1 MKILF
6 YGCWILFFSVRAGA
20 QDARPLKS
28 LFVKSPGNKLVVNI
42 STGQY
47 AELSYS
53 VQLNGHPVIAS
64 SRLGI
69 TVNHIDLGKESRITS
84 VAYSSA
90 SEKYPW
96 KGVHDTAINRYRNVL
111 LTIRG
116 EKSRQTYFLEV
127 RVFDDGMAFRYIV
140 PAPGL
145 NLVDGEASSWKI
157 PDHSTTWYQE
167 NTDYYEGLYYSGE
180 ASNLV
185 GKKAGPPVTYR
196 TPAGIYGCITEA
208 ALVHYSGLSLRYGAG
223 GALQANFAHDPRGWQ
238 IKDSIVTPWRVVLAS
253 EDLNGLVNSDI
264 IANLNPPADPSFQG
278 ADWIKPGRAVWSYF
292 EHDNV
297 TTEAL
302 EKEYVDKAAA
312 IVFDNRM

>member
-20 QDARPLKS
+20 QDASSLKS
-28 LFVKSPGNKLVVNI
+28 VSVKSPGNKLVVNI

-96 KGVHDTAINRYRNVL
+96 KGVHDTSINCYRNFL

-116 EKSRQTYFLEV
+116 QKNRQTYFLEL
-127 RVFDDGMAFRYIV
+127 RVFDDGMAFRYII
-140 PAPGL
+140 P
-145 NLVDGEASSWKI
+145 SSCIHLADKQ
-157 PDHSTTWYQE
+157 TT
-167 NTDYYEGLYYSGE
+167 S
-180 ASNLV
+180 
-185 GKKAGPPVTYR
+185 
-196 TPAGIYGCITEA
+196 
-208 ALVHYSGLSLRYGAG
+208 
-223 GALQANFAHDPRGWQ
+223 
-238 IKDSIVTPWRVVLAS
+238 
-253 EDLNGLVNSDI
+253 
-264 IANLNPPADPSFQG
+264 
-278 ADWIKPGRAVWSYF
+278 
-292 EHDNV
+292 
-297 TTEAL
+297 
-302 EKEYVDKAAA
+302 
-312 IVFDNRM
+312 